1 MLSGVSALVTRCVGC
16 ITTASL
22 VSLLCVTKTQTAV
35 PATPT
40 CHRLGLPEVIWR
52 GLTTQTTSTSPMDK
66 LRDAKEAC
74 LWGLLIG
81 DALSMP
87 VHWYYDAD
95 DIKRDYGKWLTG
107 YVAPKKHHPSSIMS
121 LSATA
126 TGQYTPCT
134 TWYHPSLQYHVP
146 LSYRSV
152 HPLYNMVSPIPP
164 VSCPSQQQ
172 YHVPLSYRSVHPLYN
187 MVSPIPPVSCP
198 SQLQV
203 STPLVQHGITHPSSI
218 MSLSATGRTPLIQN
232 GITPPLQYC
241 GSGRSGFSMQKE
253 EPLIGNVILHDKL
266 QYWTKSAGASV
277 HYHQGM
283 SAGDNTLNALCAL
296 RVCQTMARV
305 DPDGDLSPR
314 DLRSAVLADYVTFLT
329 TPGSHNDTYAESFH
343 RAFFRDWI
351 PAGKPVGKDELI
363 KFAEKRYKEQ
373 SAGRADSQLAV
384 IGAFVMAVP
393 FVLHSAHLPE
403 AETVRNTVDFVRL
416 THPLPP
422 SQLEPYVELYAKS
435 LHAVLNGASLQE
447 KSAEALQSPLLG
459 GTGTWKRVQAFSS
472 EATGYAKGSDM
483 RLSVYQEAVGH
494 FGLACYIRGSLTSL
508 FFLAHEF
515 HDDMEGGVLTNTN
528 VGGENCHRGAA
539 LGALLAAAAG
549 RTGTP
554 LPQGLKDGLGSAQ
567 NDLMALLANS
577 KL

>member
-22 VSLLCVTKTQTAV
+22 VSLLCVTKTQSAV
-35 PATPT
+35 SATPT
-40 CHRLGLPEVIWR
+40 CHRPGLPEVIWR
-52 GLTTQTTSTSPMDK
+52 GLTTQTTSTSSPMDK

-121 LSATA
+121 LSAT
-126 TGQYTPCT
+126 G
-134 TWYHPSLQYHVP
+134 
-146 LSYRSV
+146 
-152 HPLYNMVSPIPP
+152 
-164 VSCPSQQQ
+164 
-172 YHVPLSYRSVHPLYN
+172 
-187 MVSPIPPVSCP
+187 
-198 SQLQV
+198 
-203 STPLVQHGITHPSSI
+203 
-218 MSLSATGRTPLIQN
+218 
-232 GITPPLQYC
+232 
-241 GSGRSGFSMQKE
+241 GSGRSGFSMRKE

-305 DPDGDLSPR
+305 YPDGDLSPR

-351 PAGKPVGKDELI
+351 PAGKPVRKDELM

-403 AETVRNTVDFVRL
+403 AEAVRNTVDFVRL

-422 SQLEPYVELYAKS
+422 SQLEPYVELYVKS

-447 KSAEALQSPLLG
+447 KAAEALQSPLLG
-459 GTGTWKRVQAFSS
+459 GSGTWKRVQAFSS
-472 EATGYAKGSDM
+472 EAAGYAKGSDM

-549 RTGTP
+549 RTGQP
-554 LPQGLKDGLGSAQ
+554 LPQGLKDGLGSAR
-567 NDLMALLANS
+567 NDLMALIANS